1 MAVLIELVNVHNH
14 RIYLNTD
21 CIRRVEPHNEE
32 PPTSMIVYTAGDGER
47 LFEVEGYM
55 DEVAEFLNQ
64 KLRENS

>member
-21 CIRRVEPHNEE
+21 CIRRIEPRSEH
-32 PPTSMIVYTAGDGER
+32 PPTSMVVYTAGDGEHQ
-47 LFEVEGYM
+47 FEVEGYM